1 MDDPVDGPPAFDFVS
16 VGQAQQG
23 GRLAVALAIHGA
35 VAAVSPEAARV
46 LAKQLEAW
54 ADVVESDQERS
65 QERAA
70 TE

>member
-1 MDDPVDGPPAFDFVS
+1 MSDDSEAPPAFDYVS
-16 VGQAQQG
+16 VGQAWQG
-23 GRLAVALAIHGA
+23 DRLAVALVVHGA
-35 VAAVSPEAARV
+35 VAGITPTVARA